1 MFNCHSIV
9 GLQSWIFWTIL
20 YCWYFSKMIKPQTNL
35 KQKYMGDFTFN
46 AWLGNT
52 YLLQMWGL
60 VPKKRNGFKWGWK
73 TLPCFHFIYCN
84 NSNAWLLLDVGP
96 IKFFHGCRVSCLI
109 TQVSNNTHVKIQC
122 FGQGIKLTGW
132 EI

>member
-1 MFNCHSIV
+1 MLDWEIHTSSKCEDLSLKKEMVLNEVGKHCH
-9 GLQSWIFWTIL
+9 
-20 YCWYFSKMIKPQTNL
+20 
-35 KQKYMGDFTFN
+35 
-46 AWLGNT
+46 A
-52 YLLQMWGL
+52 
-60 VPKKRNGFKWGWK
+60 
-73 TLPCFHFIYCN
+73 FIYCN